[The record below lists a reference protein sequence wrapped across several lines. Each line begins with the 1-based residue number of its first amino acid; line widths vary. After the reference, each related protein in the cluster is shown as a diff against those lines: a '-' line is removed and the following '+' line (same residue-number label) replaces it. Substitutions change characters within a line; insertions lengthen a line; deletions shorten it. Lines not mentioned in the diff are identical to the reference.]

1 MPSPVPVI
9 LITRVQGKVL
19 AAIPFSF
26 WHRSVARRKL
36 PSQSFS
42 KPASVSVGAVLDVDR
57 ENPLDGT
64 FIKIWI
70 GLLGEDLLQCLDF
83 LQVQPFE
90 LENAFPT
97 ELDLPDHV
105 PLAEALQSVADEKF
119 SFIGRPNLEISA
131 RGGGADQSQRIA
143 RVEEALIEVKST
155 LQHLAL
161 GRAASSSL
169 GAAPKAQP
177 RVKFAASTQIPSEN
191 PIAGLDP
198 HVVQSALRAGV
209 SQGQLE
215 ELGRMLAGRKPDL
228 ADVARPSAL
237 RKTPRLDVLGESD
250 EEAELSAPSAPK
262 LTQAELDN
270 PVQASLQK
278 LTSILEN
285 LTSPTKKPTQSAR
298 HFRRF
303 RRSCGGVL
311 YFFQWDSQPKACS
324 CASNIEK
331 SHERLPRRALLRAG
345 EEHAARLWCP
355 RDWSRFGDYD
365 CDVQRMG
372 RTSIS
377 CAEHPGHGPHPLRYL
392 WSARCAEAKSC
403 GRGKSQTQPAD
414 SCHRSGFLRE
424 RIVVAGCR
432 GSPRRWTPVWELHK
446 ASASRSLRGPSIQI
460 APGPVGRGHDVM
472 FRIRELFFFWRE
484 ACEVGKEAAC
494 SRSLP
499 DPSSLQDRAAEAKGQ
514 GKRKGQERCAGGEQ
528 SSCSQQTEKPKKAR
542 DWRRPGPQF
551 CSASSRRRSS
561 TCAGSSGF
569 YSFPCSLAE
578 FIFSL
583 FAETWWILFKV
594 PAFFSSKASYFFVF
608 EEYRQNVAYAA
619 SFSGSLAGD
628 VLGFQHESIAARFE
642 PLRRCT

>member
-1 MPSPVPVI
+1 MLSCRRLLAGLLNQMESSAAFPVGGLPPGASFGDSLGSEPFVPESVFLLQPDGTADPFYQIGLISLPALGGAEVPSPVPVI

-90 LENAFPT
+90 LEHAFPT

-119 SFIGRPNLEISA
+119 SFMTAESGDLSA
-131 RGGGADQSQRIA
+131 GGADQSQRIA

-285 LTSPTKKPTQSAR
+285 LTSPTKKPRSLQDTLDDSVGHAEVSSTSSSGT
-298 HFRRF
+298 HSRR
-303 RRSCGGVL
+303 
-311 YFFQWDSQPKACS
+311 
-324 CASNIEK
+324 
-331 SHERLPRRALLRAG
+331 
-345 EEHAARLWCP
+345 HAAVLQTLRKAMRDCP
-355 RDWSRFGDYD
+355 EELYSVLEKNMLHD
-365 CDVQRMG
+365 CGAPEIGPGLGIMTATFRG
-372 RTSIS
+372 W
-377 CAEHPGHGPHPLRYL
+377 AEHRSRVPNIQGTVRTLWAICGALDALRQN
-392 WSARCAEAKSC
+392 RVAEAKARLSLLIAAIDQVSYDK
-403 GRGKSQTQPAD
+403 GSWLLGAEVLLEDGPPFGSFTKHQPPEVYEV
-414 SCHRSGFLRE
+414 H
-424 RIVVAGCR
+424 
-432 GSPRRWTPVWELHK
+432 H
-446 ASASRSLRGPSIQI
+446 SRLLPAQW
-460 APGPVGRGHDVM
+460 AEAMM
-472 FRIRELFFFWRE
+472 FRIRELDDFAEKRAKLGKRQPAPE
-484 ACEVGKEAAC
+484 ASVNPA
-494 SRSLP
+494 
-499 DPSSLQDRAAEAKGQ
+499 PSKIERPKPKAKGK
-514 GKRKGQERCAGGEQ
+514 GKGKSDA
-528 SSCSQQTEKPKKAR
+528 P
-542 DWRRPGPQF
+542 
-551 CSASSRRRSS
+551 
-561 TCAGSSGF
+561 
-569 YSFPCSLAE
+569 
-578 FIFSL
+578 
-583 FAETWWILFKV
+583 
-594 PAFFSSKASYFFVF
+594 
-608 EEYRQNVAYAA
+608 EESNPPAA
-619 SFSGSLAGD
+619 SN
-628 VLGFQHESIAARFE
+628 
-642 PLRRCT
+642 